1 MGGTDRS
8 RAACEFDEDSLRFA
22 VSDEVKAQPFRRA
35 WAAAAT
41 FVERTSGLRFF

>member
-22 VSDEVKAQPFRRA
+22 VSYEVKAQPFRTAR
-35 WAAAAT
+35 AAAAIYIQ
-41 FVERTSGLRFF
+41 RTSGICFF